1 MSEQTFGKVV
11 RPDIAV
17 LAWSVA
23 VASVAIA
30 FYISCFAVDAVFETI
45 FGI

>member
-1 MSEQTFGKVV
+1 MSEQTFGKIV
-11 RPDIAV
+11 RPAIAV

-30 FYISCFAVDAVFETI
+30 FYISCFAVDAVLVSI
-45 FGI
+45 F